1 MKRVIAILATLCMI
15 LCLGACGTKQEPK
28 QPAQDVTVEEA
39 DLESQEQKSEQAQPA
54 EKDNLPTAT
63 SDDAE
68 LYIMQ
73 EEDGHRYVVTRY
85 GKRAEGYALDSEGNI
100 LDKNEEIQ
108 VVRDNAYLYEP
119 VRALSF
125 VKNDYLLTLS
135 AREEPVDNDVN
146 VTRVNQYPVNAVLTL
161 NYTPKEPTCNIVLLR
176 STDPNVAD
184 ISSNTNQSILVNGE
198 FKLENGQIAV
208 QPNNQSRSLD
218 FTVTA
223 KYPGQTKIIANT
235 LSGDVFAECVVSV
248 QYGYV
253 PSTPVPTETPTE
265 QVNASGDAT
274 QHVHNYTK
282 TIIEP
287 TIWDVGYTL
296 YTCTDCGY
304 SYQDNYTS
312 KLPAPEPVEPP
323 HVHQYVASVV
333 APTEKEE
340 GYTLYV
346 CEGCGDSYKDNFIKP
361 SGG

>member
-1 MKRVIAILATLCMI
+1 
-15 LCLGACGTKQEPK
+15 
-28 QPAQDVTVEEA
+28 
-39 DLESQEQKSEQAQPA
+39 
-54 EKDNLPTAT
+54 
-63 SDDAE
+63 
-68 LYIMQ
+68 
-73 EEDGHRYVVTRY
+73 
-85 GKRAEGYALDSEGNI
+85 
-100 LDKNEEIQ
+100 
-108 VVRDNAYLYEP
+108 
-119 VRALSF
+119 
-125 VKNDYLLTLS
+125 
-135 AREEPVDNDVN
+135 
-146 VTRVNQYPVNAVLTL
+146 
-161 NYTPKEPTCNIVLLR
+161 
-176 STDPNVAD
+176 
-184 ISSNTNQSILVNGE
+184 
-198 FKLENGQIAV
+198 
-208 QPNNQSRSLD
+208 
-218 FTVTA
+218 
-223 KYPGQTKIIANT
+223 
-235 LSGDVFAECVVSV
+235 VFAECVVSV

-253 PSTPVPTETPTE
+253 PSSPVPTETPTE

-274 QHVHNYTK
+274 QHVHNYAK